1 MCHHGPPSRPRGTPI
16 PGCPV
21 QLPGMVQARGQSPG
35 VSLQADTGGDHVTN
49 QNTWSRE
56 EIPSVTLSL
65 FPGLCAA
72 VKSNSD
78 DEFTKTWFSPVL
90 TMLLYNVGDTMGRL
104 STSLVAI
111 KPSRKKTIMILSSC
125 RVIFWLLF
133 PICNID
139 RIGGN
144 VQTLI
149 TEDWIYAL
157 LMLLFRSVLY

>member
-1 MCHHGPPSRPRGTPI
+1 M
-16 PGCPV
+16 
-21 QLPGMVQARGQSPG
+21 
-35 VSLQADTGGDHVTN
+35 
-49 QNTWSRE
+49 
-56 EIPSVTLSL
+56 
-65 FPGLCAA
+65 CAA